1 MIVIQIREI
10 MSRRVVTVT
19 PDTTLGE
26 ARHLLA
32 EHRIRRLPVMIGR
45 RLVGIVSDRD
55 VRSASASHDRTPVA
69 QIMTR
74 NVVTA
79 TSQMRVDEAARI
91 MLDGRFG
98 GLPVVD
104 GGGELTGIVTETDL
118 LRALIDVL
126 ETESSER
133 IAVDFGGAA

>member
-1 MIVIQIREI
+1 VIVILLREI
-10 MSRRVVTVT
+10 MSRQLVTVT
-19 PDTTLGE
+19 PDTPLSE

-32 EHRIRRLPVMIGR
+32 EHRIRRLPVIAGR

-69 QIMTR
+69 QIMTS

-104 GGGELTGIVTETDL
+104 GGELTGIVTETDL

>member
-1 MIVIQIREI
+1 VIVILLREI
-10 MSRRVVTVT
+10 MSRQLVTVT
-19 PDTTLGE
+19 PDTPLSE

-32 EHRIRRLPVMIGR
+32 EHRIRRLPVIAGR

-104 GGGELTGIVTETDL
+104 GGELTGIVTETDL

>member
-1 MIVIQIREI
+1 MIVILLREI
-10 MSRRVVTVT
+10 MSRQLVTVT
-19 PDTTLGE
+19 PDTPLSE

-32 EHRIRRLPVMIGR
+32 EHRIRRLPVIAGR

-55 VRSASASHDRTPVA
+55 IRSASASHDRTPVA

-104 GGGELTGIVTETDL
+104 GGELTGIVTETDL

>member
-1 MIVIQIREI
+1 VIVILLREI
-10 MSRRVVTVT
+10 MSRQLVTVT
-19 PDTTLGE
+19 PDTPLSE

-32 EHRIRRLPVMIGR
+32 EHRIRRLPVIAGR

-74 NVVTA
+74 NVVTV

-104 GGGELTGIVTETDL
+104 GGELTGIVTETDL

-133 IAVDFGGAA
+133 IAVDFGGVA

>member
-1 MIVIQIREI
+1 MIVILLREI
-10 MSRRVVTVT
+10 MSRQPITVT
-19 PDTTLGE
+19 PDTPLSE

-32 EHRIRRLPVMIGR
+32 EHRIRRLPVIAGR

-104 GGGELTGIVTETDL
+104 GGELTGIVTETDL

>member
-1 MIVIQIREI
+1 MIVILLREI
-10 MSRRVVTVT
+10 MSRQLVTVT
-19 PDTTLGE
+19 PDTPLSE

-32 EHRIRRLPVMIGR
+32 EHRIRRLPVIAGR

-74 NVVTA
+74 NVVTV

-104 GGGELTGIVTETDL
+104 GGELTGIVTETDL

>member
-1 MIVIQIREI
+1 MIVILLREI
-10 MSRRVVTVT
+10 MSRQLVTVT
-19 PDTTLGE
+19 SDTPLSE

-32 EHRIRRLPVMIGR
+32 EHRIRRLPVIAGR

-74 NVVTA
+74 NVVTV

-104 GGGELTGIVTETDL
+104 GGELTGIVTETDL

>member
-1 MIVIQIREI
+1 MIVILLREI
-10 MSRRVVTVT
+10 MRRQLVTVT
-19 PDTTLGE
+19 PDTPLSE

-32 EHRIRRLPVMIGR
+32 EHRIRRLPVIAGR

-69 QIMTR
+69 QIMTS

-104 GGGELTGIVTETDL
+104 GGELTGIVTETDL

>member
-1 MIVIQIREI
+1 VIVILLREI
-10 MSRRVVTVT
+10 MSRQPVTVT
-19 PDTTLGE
+19 PDTPLSE
-26 ARHLLA
+26 ARRLLV
-32 EHRIRRLPVMIGR
+32 EHRIRRLPVIAGR

-55 VRSASASHDRTPVA
+55 VRSASASHDRTSVA
-69 QIMTR
+69 QIMTH

-104 GGGELTGIVTETDL
+104 GGELTGIVTETDL

>member
-1 MIVIQIREI
+1 VIVILLREI
-10 MSRRVVTVT
+10 MSRQLVTVT
-19 PDTTLGE
+19 PDTPLSE

-32 EHRIRRLPVMIGR
+32 EHRIRRLPVIAGR

-55 VRSASASHDRTPVA
+55 IRSASASHDRTPVA

-104 GGGELTGIVTETDL
+104 GGELTGIVTETDL

>member
-1 MIVIQIREI
+1 VIVILLREI
-10 MSRRVVTVT
+10 MSRQLVTVT
-19 PDTTLGE
+19 PDTPLSE

-32 EHRIRRLPVMIGR
+32 EHRIRRLPVIAGR

-74 NVVTA
+74 NVVTV

-104 GGGELTGIVTETDL
+104 GGELTGIVTETDL

>member
-1 MIVIQIREI
+1 MIVILLREI
-10 MSRRVVTVT
+10 MSRRLVTAT
-19 PDTTLGE
+19 PDTPLSE

-32 EHRIRRLPVMIGR
+32 EHRIRRLPVIAGR

-69 QIMTR
+69 QIMTP

-104 GGGELTGIVTETDL
+104 GGELTGIVTETDL

>member
-1 MIVIQIREI
+1 VIVILVREI
-10 MSRRVVTVT
+10 MSRRLVTVT
-19 PDTTLGE
+19 PDTPLSE

-55 VRSASASHDRTPVA
+55 LRSAGASRDWTPVA

-74 NVVTA
+74 RVVTVTA
-79 TSQMRVDEAARI
+79 QTRVDEAARI
-91 MLDGRFG
+91 ILDGRFG

-104 GGGELTGIVTETDL
+104 GDELTGIVTETDL
-118 LRALIDVL
+118 LRAFVDVL
-126 ETESSER
+126 ETEANER
-133 IAVDFGGAA
+133 VAIDFGGAA

>member
-1 MIVIQIREI
+1 MIVILLNEI
-10 MSRRVVTVT
+10 MSRSPVTVT
-19 PDTTLGE
+19 PDASLGE

-32 EHRIRRLPVMIGR
+32 EHRIRRLPVMNGR

-55 VRSASASHDRTPVA
+55 VRSASVSHDRTPVA
-69 QIMTR
+69 QIMTH
-74 NVVTA
+74 NVITA
-79 TSQMRVDEAARI
+79 TSHMRVDEAARI

-104 GGGELTGIVTETDL
+104 GGELTGIVTETDL

-133 IAVDFGGAA
+133 IAVDFGGVA

>member
-1 MIVIQIREI
+1 
-10 MSRRVVTVT
+10 
-19 PDTTLGE
+19 
-26 ARHLLA
+26 
-32 EHRIRRLPVMIGR
+32 
-45 RLVGIVSDRD
+45 
-55 VRSASASHDRTPVA
+55 
-69 QIMTR
+69 MTR
-74 NVVTA
+74 NVVTV

-104 GGGELTGIVTETDL
+104 GGELTGIVTETDL

>member
-1 MIVIQIREI
+1 VIVILLREI
-10 MSRRVVTVT
+10 MRRQLVTVT
-19 PDTTLGE
+19 PDTPLSE

-32 EHRIRRLPVMIGR
+32 EHRIRRLPVIAGR

-104 GGGELTGIVTETDL
+104 GGELTGIVTETDL

>member
-1 MIVIQIREI
+1 MIVILLREI
-10 MSRRVVTVT
+10 MSRQLVTVT
-19 PDTTLGE
+19 PDTPLSE

-32 EHRIRRLPVMIGR
+32 EHRIRRLPVIAGR

-55 VRSASASHDRTPVA
+55 VRSASARHDRTPVA

-104 GGGELTGIVTETDL
+104 GGELTGIVTETDL

>member
-1 MIVIQIREI
+1 MIVILLREI
-10 MSRRVVTVT
+10 MSRQLVTVT
-19 PDTTLGE
+19 PDTPLSE

-32 EHRIRRLPVMIGR
+32 EHRIRRLPVIAGR

-104 GGGELTGIVTETDL
+104 GGELTGIVTETDL

-133 IAVDFGGAA
+133 IAVDFGGVA

>member
-1 MIVIQIREI
+1 VIVILLNEI
-10 MSRRVVTVT
+10 MSRSPVTVT
-19 PDTTLGE
+19 PDASLGE

-32 EHRIRRLPVMIGR
+32 EHRIRRLPVMNGR

-55 VRSASASHDRTPVA
+55 VRSASVSHDHTPVA
-69 QIMTR
+69 QIMTH
-74 NVVTA
+74 NVITA
-79 TSQMRVDEAARI
+79 TSHMRVDEAARI

-104 GGGELTGIVTETDL
+104 GGELTGIVTETDL

-133 IAVDFGGAA
+133 IAVDFGGVA

>member
-1 MIVIQIREI
+1 MIVILLREI
-10 MSRRVVTVT
+10 MTRRPISVSPETS
-19 PDTTLGE
+19 LAQ
-26 ARHLLA
+26 ARQLLA
-32 EHRIRRLPVMIGR
+32 ECRIRRLPVMAGR

-55 VRSASASHDRTPVA
+55 LRSASGRPDQTPIE

-79 TSQMRVDEAARI
+79 TSQMRVDDAARI
-91 MLDGRFG
+91 ILAGKFG

-104 GGGELTGIVTETDL
+104 GDELVGIVTETDL
-118 LRALIDVL
+118 LRAFLEVL
-126 ETESSER
+126 ENETSDR

>member
-1 MIVIQIREI
+1 VIVILLREI
-10 MSRRVVTVT
+10 MSRQLVTVT
-19 PDTTLGE
+19 PDTPLSE

-55 VRSASASHDRTPVA
+55 VRSASVSHDRTPVA
-69 QIMTR
+69 QIMTH
-74 NVVTA
+74 NVITA
-79 TSQMRVDEAARI
+79 TSHMRVDEAARI

-104 GGGELTGIVTETDL
+104 GGELTGIVTETDL

-133 IAVDFGGAA
+133 IAVDFGGVA

>member
-104 GGGELTGIVTETDL
+104 GGELTGIVTETDL

>member
-1 MIVIQIREI
+1 MIVILLREI
-10 MSRRVVTVT
+10 MSRQLVTVT
-19 PDTTLGE
+19 PDTPLSE

-32 EHRIRRLPVMIGR
+32 EHRIRRLPVIAGR

-69 QIMTR
+69 QIMTH
-74 NVVTA
+74 NVITA
-79 TSQMRVDEAARI
+79 TSHMRVDEAARI

-104 GGGELTGIVTETDL
+104 GGELTGIVTETDL

>member
-1 MIVIQIREI
+1 MIVILLREI
-10 MSRRVVTVT
+10 MSRQLVTVT
-19 PDTTLGE
+19 PDTPLSE

-32 EHRIRRLPVMIGR
+32 EHRIRRLPVIAGR

-74 NVVTA
+74 NVVTV

-104 GGGELTGIVTETDL
+104 GGELTGIVTETDL

-133 IAVDFGGAA
+133 IAVDFGGVA

>member
-1 MIVIQIREI
+1 MIVILLREI
-10 MSRRVVTVT
+10 MSRQLVTVT
-19 PDTTLGE
+19 PDTPLSE

-32 EHRIRRLPVMIGR
+32 EHRIRRLPVIAGR

-69 QIMTR
+69 QIMTS

-104 GGGELTGIVTETDL
+104 GGELTGIVTETDL

>member
-45 RLVGIVSDRD
+45 RLVGIV
-55 VRSASASHDRTPVA
+55 
-69 QIMTR
+69 
-74 NVVTA
+74 
-79 TSQMRVDEAARI
+79 
-91 MLDGRFG
+91 
-98 GLPVVD
+98 
-104 GGGELTGIVTETDL
+104 
-118 LRALIDVL
+118 
-126 ETESSER
+126 
-133 IAVDFGGAA
+133 

>member
-1 MIVIQIREI
+1 MIVILLREI
-10 MSRRVVTVT
+10 MSRQLVTVT
-19 PDTTLGE
+19 PDTPLSE

-32 EHRIRRLPVMIGR
+32 EHRIRRLPVIAGR

-104 GGGELTGIVTETDL
+104 GGELTGIVTETDL

>member
-1 MIVIQIREI
+1 MIVILLREI
-10 MSRRVVTVT
+10 MRRQLVTVT
-19 PDTTLGE
+19 PDTPLSE

-32 EHRIRRLPVMIGR
+32 EHRIRRLPVIAGR

-79 TSQMRVDEAARI
+79 TSQMRADEAARI

-104 GGGELTGIVTETDL
+104 GGELTGIVTETDL

>member
-1 MIVIQIREI
+1 VIVILVGEI
-10 MSRRVVTVT
+10 MSRRLVTVT
-19 PDTTLGE
+19 PDTPLSE

-32 EHRIRRLPVMIGR
+32 EHRIRRLPVMLGR

-55 VRSASASHDRTPVA
+55 LRSASASHDWTPVA

-74 NVVTA
+74 RVVTVTA
-79 TSQMRVDEAARI
+79 QTRVHEAARI
-91 MLDGRFG
+91 ILDGRFG

-104 GGGELTGIVTETDL
+104 GDELTGIVTETDL

-133 IAVDFGGAA
+133 IAVDFGGVA

>member
-1 MIVIQIREI
+1 MIVILLREI
-10 MSRRVVTVT
+10 MSRQLVTVT
-19 PDTTLGE
+19 PDTPLSE

-32 EHRIRRLPVMIGR
+32 EHRIRRLPVIAGR

-55 VRSASASHDRTPVA
+55 VRSASASHDRTPAA

-104 GGGELTGIVTETDL
+104 GGELTGIVTETDL

>member
-1 MIVIQIREI
+1 MIVILVREI
-10 MSRRVVTVT
+10 MSRRLVTVT
-19 PDTTLGE
+19 RDTPLSE

-55 VRSASASHDRTPVA
+55 LRSAGASHDWTPVA

-74 NVVTA
+74 RVVTVTA
-79 TSQMRVDEAARI
+79 QTRVDEAARI
-91 MLDGRFG
+91 ILDGRFG

-104 GGGELTGIVTETDL
+104 GDELTGIVTETDL
-118 LRALIDVL
+118 LRAFVDVL
-126 ETESSER
+126 ETEANER
-133 IAVDFGGAA
+133 VAIDFGGAA